1 VNEGVLPVS
10 GAVEGIVDEAVVR
23 TILAHAGRPAGTI
36 YVQGGKSRLLD
47 KLAGFNAAAQF
58 QPWFVLVDLDND
70 AGCAPDFISTA
81 LPDPSTYMTFRV
93 AVRQAEAWLMADRE
107 ALASYLRVS
116 QSLVPKEPEAEP
128 DPKQT
133 MVNVAR
139 GSKDRHVRDDMVPTP
154 GGGRKTGP
162 NYAGRLIEF
171 ATQRWRPDVAASRAN
186 SLSSCLQRLSLP

>member
-1 VNEGVLPVS
+1 M
-10 GAVEGIVDEAVVR
+10 DEAVVR
-23 TILAHAGRPAGTI
+23 ALLAHAGRPVGTI
-36 YVQGGKSRLLD
+36 YVQGGKSRLLG

-58 QPWFVLVDLDND
+58 HPWLVVVDLDND
-70 AGCAPDFISTA
+70 AACAPEFISMT
-81 LPDPSTYMTFRV
+81 LPDPSTHMTYRV

-107 ALASYLRVS
+107 GLARYLRVS
-116 QSLVPKEPEAEP
+116 QSLVPKNPEAET

-139 GSKDRHVRDDMVPTP
+139 GSRDKRVRDDMVPTP

-171 ATQRWRPDVAASRAN
+171 ATQGWRPDVAALRAE
-186 SLSSCLQRLSLP
+186 SLSSCMRRLSLS